1 MRKITMKALIALLAA
16 PILLLGCQTV
26 DDGTP
31 AVKQQNQPKYE
42 LISSDYGIDF
52 DARFIPQHT
61 GLKANVGVPMHMQK
75 RPGYKRRPN
84 HTVLTGMLDGEVVH
98 RFASKSNK
106 TLIINEEYHKRR
118 SSFTTRSEFRT
129 QDNKIRHNTS
139 YNIKYTFYVPKEI
152 DFAGNR
158 HLYIGQFKNSQQG
171 IIAWGITKMPGL
183 SARRKADYGDYEFPR
198 QYKTSSLSKKTINHG
213 DLVFS
218 YHDVM
223 NAAGE
228 RERLNIH
235 LASEKAWQGK
245 WHTVEYDFNMSENGH
260 LLLKFNGE
268 VIVDCKPCDTLPNTK
283 EFKEEPDNDFA
294 SVNFHI
300 GAYQWLYNKDV
311 YNNQKHTDAVVY
323 IKDIKIK
330 KN

>member
-1 MRKITMKALIALLAA
+1 MKSLVPFVAVSMLLM
-16 PILLLGCQTV
+16 GCQTV
-26 DDGTP
+26 ATSTP
-31 AVKQQNQPKYE
+31 VTTQQNQNKYE
-42 LISSDYGIDF
+42 LISSHYNIDL
-52 DARFIPQHT
+52 DTRFIPQHT

-98 RFASKSNK
+98 RFASESNK

-129 QDNKIRHNTS
+129 QDNTIRHNAS
-139 YNIKYTFYVPKEI
+139 YNVKYTFYVPKEI
-152 DFAGNR
+152 EFAGNR

-171 IIAWGITKMPGL
+171 IIAWGITKVPSL
-183 SARRKADYGDYEFPR
+183 SARRKANYGDHEFSR
-198 QYKTSSLSKKTINHG
+198 QYQTSSLSKKTVKPG

-235 LASEKAWQGK
+235 LASKKDWQGK

-260 LLLKFNGE
+260 LLLKFNNQ
-268 VIVDCKPCDTLPNTK
+268 VIINCNPCDTLPNTK
-283 EFKEEPDNDFA
+283 EFKEDSDNNFA

-300 GAYQWLYNKDV
+300 GAYQWLYQENV

-323 IKDIKIK
+323 MKDIKIK